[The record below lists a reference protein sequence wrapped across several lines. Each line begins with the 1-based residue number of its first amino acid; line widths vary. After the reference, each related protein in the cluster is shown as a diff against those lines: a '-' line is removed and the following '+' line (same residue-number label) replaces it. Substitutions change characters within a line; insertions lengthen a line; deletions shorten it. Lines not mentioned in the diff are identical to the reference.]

1 MLAAKAILSDGLV
14 TELLEPLETLTI
26 SEANWNDFDAIL
38 SVLSIVNHEFVPPLT
53 EGENLR
59 VKVSRILNDRRRS
72 WIKAVDDGRI
82 VGVVAVIY
90 HYRRPQLGLIETLAV
105 LPEFR
110 RLGIGKKL
118 VQYAMSKLFQNGME
132 ATLITTWETNIAA
145 LTMYQE
151 LGFKMILRKKVDS
164 AYFKLFFTRSFEER
178 APSRNVFSRFWSR
191 R

>member
-1 MLAAKAILSDGLV
+1 MVI
-14 TELLEPLETLTI
+14 ELLEPLETLTI
-26 SEANWNDFDAIL
+26 SEATWNDFDAIMR
-38 SVLSIVNHEFVPPLT
+38 VLSIVDHEFVPPLT

-110 RLGIGKKL
+110 RHGIGKKL
-118 VQYAMSKLFQNGME
+118 VEYAMSKLFQNGME
-132 ATLITTWETNIAA
+132 ATLITTWETNVAA
-145 LTMYQE
+145 SAMYNE
-151 LGFKMILRKKVDS
+151 LGFKMILRKKVDG
-164 AYFKLFFTRSFEER
+164 AYFKLFFTRSFEKR
-178 APSRNVFSRFWSR
+178 APSRNGFSRFWGR

>member
-1 MLAAKAILSDGLV
+1 MV

-26 SEANWNDFDAIL
+26 SEATWNDFDAIMR
-38 SVLSIVNHEFVPPLT
+38 VLSIVDHEFVPPLT
-53 EGENLR
+53 EDENLR

-118 VQYAMSKLFQNGME
+118 VEYAMSKLFQNGME
-132 ATLITTWETNIAA
+132 ATLITTWETNVAA
-145 LTMYQE
+145 STMYHE
-151 LGFKMILRKKVDS
+151 LGFKMILRKKVDG

-178 APSRNVFSRFWSR
+178 APSRSGFSRFWSR

>member
-1 MLAAKAILSDGLV
+1 MV
-14 TELLEPLETLTI
+14 TELLEPLETLAI
-26 SEANWNDFDAIL
+26 SEATWNDFDAIL
-38 SVLSIVNHEFVPPLT
+38 GVLSSVDHEFVPPLT

-59 VKVSRILNDRRRS
+59 VKVARILNDRRRG
-72 WIKAVDDGRI
+72 WIKAVDGGSI

-132 ATLITTWETNIAA
+132 ATLITTWETNVVA

-151 LGFKMILRKKVDS
+151 LGFKMILRKK
-164 AYFKLFFTRSFEER
+164 
-178 APSRNVFSRFWSR
+178 SR
-191 R
+191 RRLLQAFFHAQF

>member
-1 MLAAKAILSDGLV
+1 MV
-14 TELLEPLETLTI
+14 TELLEPLETLTL
-26 SEANWNDFDAIL
+26 SEATWNDFDAIL
-38 SVLSIVNHEFVPPLT
+38 GVLSIVDHEFVPPLT

-59 VKVSRILNDRRRS
+59 IKVSRILNDRRRG
-72 WIKAVDDGRI
+72 WIKAVDGGST

-105 LPEFR
+105 LPEYR

-118 VQYAMSKLFQNGME
+118 VQYAMSKLFQHAME
-132 ATLITTWETNIAA
+132 ATLRTTWETNVAA
-145 LTMYQE
+145 LPMYQE
-151 LGFKMILRKKVDS
+151 LGFKMILRKKVDG

-178 APSRNVFSRFWSR
+178 APLRNAFSRFWSR

>member
-1 MLAAKAILSDGLV
+1 MV
-14 TELLEPLETLTI
+14 TELLEPIETLTV
-26 SEANWNDFDAIL
+26 SEATWNDFDAIL
-38 SVLSIVNHEFVPPLT
+38 SVLSVVNNEFVPPLT

-59 VKVSRILNDRRRS
+59 VKVSRILNDKRRS
-72 WIKAVDDGRI
+72 WIKAVDGRRV

-90 HYRRPQLGLIETLAV
+90 HYRRPQLGLVETLAV

-145 LTMYQE
+145 VSMYEE
-151 LGFKMILRKKVDS
+151 LGFKMILRKKVDGS
-164 AYFKLFFTRSFEER
+164 YFKLFFTRNFEER
-178 APSRNVFSRFWSR
+178 APPRNGLSRFWSR

>member
-1 MLAAKAILSDGLV
+1 MVI
-14 TELLEPLETLTI
+14 ELLEPLETLTI
-26 SEANWNDFDAIL
+26 SEATWNDFDAIL
-38 SVLSIVNHEFVPPLT
+38 RVLSIVDHEFVPPLT

-72 WIKAVDDGRI
+72 WIKAVDGGKI

-132 ATLITTWETNIAA
+132 ATLITTWETNVAA
-145 LTMYQE
+145 LTMYHE
-151 LGFKMILRKKVDS
+151 LGFKMILRKKVDGS
-164 AYFKLFFTRSFEER
+164 YFKLFFTRSFEER
-178 APSRNVFSRFWSR
+178 APSRNSFSRFWSR
-191 R
+191 W

>member
-1 MLAAKAILSDGLV
+1 MVI
-14 TELLEPLETLTI
+14 ELLEPLETLTI
-26 SEANWNDFDAIL
+26 NEATWNDFDAIL

-59 VKVSRILNDRRRS
+59 VKVSRILNDRRRG
-72 WIKAVDDGRI
+72 WIKAVKGGSI

-110 RLGIGKKL
+110 RLGIGKRL

-145 LTMYQE
+145 LNMYQE
-151 LGFKMILRKKVDS
+151 LGFKMILRKKVDG
-164 AYFKLFFTRSFEER
+164 AYFKLFFMRSFEER
-178 APSRNVFSRFWSR
+178 APSRNVFSRFWSGR
-191 R
+191 

>member
-1 MLAAKAILSDGLV
+1 MKDV
-14 TELLEPLETLTI
+14 TELLEPIETLTI
-26 SEANWNDFDAIL
+26 SEATWNDFDAIL
-38 SVLSIVNHEFVPPLT
+38 RVLSIVNNEFVPPLT

-59 VKVSRILNDRRRS
+59 VKVSRILSDKRRS
-72 WIKAVDDGRI
+72 WIKAVDGGRV
-82 VGVVAVIY
+82 VGVVAVIN
-90 HYRRPQLGLIETLAV
+90 HYRRAQLGLVETLAV

-145 LTMYQE
+145 VTMYQE
-151 LGFKMILRKKVDS
+151 LGFKMILRKKVDGS
-164 AYFKLFFTRSFEER
+164 YFKLFFTRSFEER
-178 APSRNVFSRFWSR
+178 APSRNGLARFWSR

>member
-1 MLAAKAILSDGLV
+1 MVI
-14 TELLEPLETLTI
+14 ELLEPLETLTI
-26 SEANWNDFDAIL
+26 REATWNDFDAIMR
-38 SVLSIVNHEFVPPLT
+38 VLSIVDHEFVPPLT

-110 RLGIGKKL
+110 RHGIGKKL
-118 VQYAMSKLFQNGME
+118 VEYAMSKLFQNGME
-132 ATLITTWETNIAA
+132 ATLITTWETNVAA
-145 LTMYQE
+145 SAMYQRI
-151 LGFKMILRKKVDS
+151 GIQDDS
-164 AYFKLFFTRSFEER
+164 AKK
-178 APSRNVFSRFWSR
+178 SR
-191 R
+191 RRVLQAFLHAQFRKTGSFAQRFLTLLGPTLTTKTD